1 MQAGIIGLPYAGK
14 STIFSTLLKHKTKN
28 DYKTRKRA
36 EKGVV
41 KVPDRRLKKL
51 SDLYTPRKET
61 RATVEYIKV
70 PGFEA
75 TESKPT
81 ALPGEFIS
89 NLKSVDAILMVV
101 RAFDD
106 EIYPH
111 PFDRID
117 PQADIEFMNSEMLL
131 SDLAIIEKRIERL
144 EKSVKVEKNEGN
156 RLELELLEK
165 CYDFLLEEKPLR
177 EMKLNKTEEKMLRN
191 FQFLTSKPI
200 LYIININEEEVER
213 ANEII
218 AKFKKYES
226 DHTAVTALSAQI
238 EQEISEMDTP
248 DQKMFMEELGIEEPA
263 LHNVIRNSYSL
274 LGLISFFTV
283 GEDECR
289 AWTIRNGSTARQ
301 AGGSIHSDIERGFIR
316 ARVTSYN
323 DLITEG
329 DLKACQEKGLL
340 RQESR
345 EYTVKDGDVMEFRFN
360 V

>member
-14 STIFSTLLKHKTKN
+14 STIFSTLLKHKTKT

-70 PGFEA
+70 PGFDA

-144 EKSVKVEKNEGN
+144 EKSVKVEKNEAA
-156 RLELELLEK
+156 RPELELLIK
-165 CYDFLLEEKPLR
+165 CQEFLLEENPLR
-177 EMKLNKTEEKMLRN
+177 EMQLAPNQEKLLRN

-200 LYIININEEEVER
+200 LYVINIDEGDIHR
-213 ANEII
+213 SDEII
-218 AKFKKYES
+218 
-226 DHTAVTALSAQI
+226 
-238 EQEISEMDTP
+238 
-248 DQKMFMEELGIEEPA
+248 
-263 LHNVIRNSYSL
+263 
-274 LGLISFFTV
+274 
-283 GEDECR
+283 
-289 AWTIRNGSTARQ
+289 
-301 AGGSIHSDIERGFIR
+301 
-316 ARVTSYN
+316 
-323 DLITEG
+323 
-329 DLKACQEKGLL
+329 
-340 RQESR
+340 
-345 EYTVKDGDVMEFRFN
+345 
-360 V
+360 

>member
-14 STIFSTLLKHKTKN
+14 STLFSTLLKHKTKTN
-28 DYKTRKRA
+28 YKARKKA
-36 EKGVV
+36 EKGVI
-41 KVPDRRLKKL
+41 KVPDRRLEKL
-51 SDLYTPRKET
+51 ASLYNPKKET

-75 TESKPT
+75 TENKPT

-89 NLKSVDAILMVV
+89 NLKSVDAILMIV
-101 RAFDD
+101 RAFDND
-106 EIYPH
+106 IYPH
-111 PFDRID
+111 PMHRID
-117 PQADIEFMNSEMLL
+117 PEADIDFMNSEMLL

-144 EKSVKVEKNEGN
+144 EKSVKVEKNEDN

-200 LYIININEEEVER
+200 LYIININEEQV
-213 ANEII
+213 NESDKII
-218 AKFKKYES
+218 ANFEKYNTETS
-226 DHTAVTALSAQI
+226 AVTAMSAQI
-238 EQEISEMDTP
+238 EQEISEMDEQ
-248 DQKMFMEELGIEEPA
+248 DQHMFMEELGIEEPA
-263 LHNVIRNSYSL
+263 LNNVIRNSYQL

-289 AWTIRNGSTARQ
+289 AWTIRNGSTAKQ
-301 AGGSIHSDIERGFIR
+301 AGGAIHSDIERGFIR
-316 ARVTSYN
+316 AKVTSYN
-323 DLITEG
+323 DLVSEG
-329 DLKACQEKGLL
+329 NLKACQDKGLL
-340 RQESR
+340 RQESK